1 MTHMMTPPRGVSRAT
16 VCMSAE
22 RLSHQKRM
30 VARVVKGADLR
41 PAGFGRV
48 GSNPTPCIP
57 APIAQLVERGAYNR
71 CYAKVSS
78 ISHSH

>member
-1 MTHMMTPPRGVSRAT
+1 
-16 VCMSAE
+16 
-22 RLSHQKRM
+22 M

-48 GSNPTPCIP
+48 GSNPTPCNP

-71 CYAKVSS
+71 CYVKVRSY
-78 ISHSH
+78 SHYALDDTPKSWVRAPLGALKS